1 MQNPVDTII
10 ASAGTGKTY
19 RLVEEIVAEV
29 VGGMAPHRVLATTFT
44 KKAAAELAGRIRAKL
59 IADGR
64 ADLAAAMLSAR
75 IGTVNSVC
83 GSLISE
89 FAFELGRSPVAEVI
103 TEDRQGAVFSRAVG
117 AVIEESGPEISFAA
131 ERFGLSARSYVIHG
145 RTVRGWH
152 DEVSRTVDLARSNG
166 VAAERLT
173 HCAVRSA
180 ESLVALLP
188 DAAPGETREVLDA
201 ALRTALEA
209 CRIEVDRNR
218 AGLKSTT
225 VSKDL
230 PVLEKALRTIASGDR
245 LPWSDWARLT
255 KLGATKAD
263 AGLFAEV
270 VAAAAGHQRHPELKA
285 DVRRHVEL
293 VFACAARCMDA
304 YAEYKR
310 ARGLLDF
317 VDQEMLAL
325 EIVSDP
331 ANGPR
336 LRELIGA
343 VFVDEF
349 QDSSPI
355 QIAIFT
361 ALSRIADRNLWVG
374 DPKQSIYGF
383 RDADPA
389 MTTAAAAAITERS
402 GGRTSYLRRSYR
414 TRPQLAEFVNA
425 AIAPNMLRVGMAE
438 EEICF
443 DGCARV
449 ENAAV
454 PAALSFWP
462 MAGRK
467 KDDRTA
473 MLAGRIA
480 ALLGDPGAWPVAD
493 RAGGMRDARGGD
505 VAVLCRGNAQI
516 GDLAAAL
523 SAHGLRVAVERAG
536 LLDQP
541 EVEFTLAAFRWIA
554 DASDTLALAELTR
567 LASDDDGWFSAVF
580 DVDARAGLVARLPFS
595 EGLTEIRERAPQLT
609 PGEVFDALL
618 HVDVVLDTILRWGEA
633 EQRLQNLEALRGLI
647 EGYQDEQRAERQA
660 ATLSG
665 ACTWIA
671 ARDDAR
677 QPESRHPDAVNVMT
691 YHGAKG
697 LEWPIVVLTE
707 LDASAR
713 GSAFGLTAEDE
724 AEPDWDRPL
733 AGRALRYW
741 PWPYGEQQKDV
752 GLDVSAPTSPQG
764 LEAIAAER
772 LERTRLLY
780 VGMTRAR
787 DHLAL
792 ATTGGALPWLD
803 ELQDDA
809 ELPLVAITGAGATV
823 AGVPFGTRPCPETS
837 EPIEADRAVIVGYGR
852 PSTVAVAHSPLRLR
866 PSDAVLQNG
875 DVVVAA
881 IESLG
886 SRIPFV
892 GTPDLQMVG
901 EAIHRFLASDD
912 ADADVEVRTAQG
924 RALLGRWNVRQI
936 TPADLVTIADRLRAF
951 VGSRFPGSAVIREW
965 PVHAED
971 GLQVLSGRLDL
982 LVDLGDGYAIIDHKS
997 FPGSVTMDD
1006 ARLRAF
1012 AGQVSIYAR
1021 AIQRVTGR
1029 TRFEYWVHQPIAA
1042 AMTRIEIGQAGAQ
1055 PGRDPSVGD
1064 RWDRERTPSRRR

>member
-1 MQNPVDTII
+1 MQNTVDTII

-29 VGGMAPHRVLATTFT
+29 VGGTAPYRVLATTFT

-59 IADGR
+59 IEGGR

-89 FAFELGRSPVAEVI
+89 FAFELGRSPIAEVI
-103 TEDRQGAVFSRAVG
+103 AEDRQGAVFSRAVG
-117 AVIEESGPEISFAA
+117 AVIEHSGPEISLIA
-131 ERFGLSARSYVIHG
+131 ERFGLSARSYVMHG

-152 DEVSRTVDLARSNG
+152 DEVRRTVDLARSNG
-166 VAAERLT
+166 VAADRLA

-188 DAAPGETREVLDA
+188 DAATGETGEVLDA

-209 CRIEVDRNR
+209 CRIDVDRNR

-230 PVLEKALRTIASGDR
+230 PVLEKVLRTMASGDR

-263 AGLFAEV
+263 AGLFAGV
-270 VAAAAGHQRHPELKA
+270 IAAAAAHPRHPELKA
-285 DVRRHVEL
+285 DVRRHIEL
-293 VFACAARCMDA
+293 VFACAARCMEA
-304 YAEYKR
+304 YAEHKR

-361 ALSRIADRNLWVG
+361 ALSRIAGRNLWVG

-389 MTTAAAAAITERS
+389 MTTAAAAAITSRS
-402 GGRTSYLRRSYR
+402 GGRVSYLRRSYR
-414 TRPQLAEFVNA
+414 TRPQLADFVNA
-425 AIAPNMLRVGMAE
+425 AIAPNMLRAGMAE

-443 DGCARV
+443 DGCARI
-449 ENAAV
+449 EDPTT

-462 MAGRK
+462 MTGRK

-480 ALLGDPGAWPVAD
+480 GLLADRGAWRVTD
-493 RAGGMRDARGGD
+493 RSGAMREVRGGD

-523 SAHGLRVAVERAG
+523 SARGIRVAVERAG

-541 EVEFTLAAFRWIA
+541 EVEFALAAFRWIA
-554 DASDTLALAELTR
+554 DPSDTLALAELAR
-567 LASDDDGWFSAVF
+567 LASDDDGWFSSVF
-580 DVDARAGLVARLPFS
+580 DDDARAGLAARLPFS
-595 EGLTEIRERAPQLT
+595 EGLTAIRERAPQLT

-618 HVDVVLDTILRWGEA
+618 HAEGVLDTMLSWGEA

-647 EGYQDEQRAERQA
+647 AGYQDEQRSERQA

-665 ACTWIA
+665 VCSWIA
-671 ARDDAR
+671 ERDDAR

-697 LEWPIVVLTE
+697 LEWPIVILTE
-707 LDASAR
+707 LDAPAR
-713 GSAFGLTAEDE
+713 GSPFGLTAENE
-724 AEPDWDRPL
+724 AEPDWDVPL
-733 AGRALRYW
+733 AGRVLRYW

-764 LEAIAAER
+764 AAAIDAER

-803 ELQDDA
+803 ELRADGGM
-809 ELPLVAITGAGATV
+809 PLVANVGPDLTV
-823 AGVPFGTRPCPETS
+823 AGVPFVARPCPESVDPT
-837 EPIEADRAVIVGYGR
+837 EADEDVLVEYGR
-852 PSTVAVAHSPLRLR
+852 QSSDSVAHPPLRVR
-866 PSDAVLQNG
+866 PSGAVLQDAG
-875 DVVVAA
+875 VMITATEPLGPR
-881 IESLG
+881 IPLLG
-886 SRIPFV
+886 S
-892 GTPDLQMVG
+892 PDLQMVG
-901 EAIHRFLASDD
+901 EAIHRYLAADD
-912 ADADVEVRTAQG
+912 VHADVDVRL
-924 RALLGRWNVRQI
+924 ALGKSILDRWNVPQI
-936 TPADLVTIADRLRAF
+936 TPADLVTIADRLHAF
-951 VGSRFPGSAVIREW
+951 VASRFPGATVLREW

-997 FPGSVTMDD
+997 FPGSVAFDE

-1029 TRFEYWVHQPIAA
+1029 TKFEYWVHQPISGF
-1042 AMTRIEIGQAGAQ
+1042 MTRIEM
-1055 PGRDPSVGD
+1055 
-1064 RWDRERTPSRRR
+1064 

>member
-1 MQNPVDTII
+1 MQNTVDTII

-29 VGGMAPHRVLATTFT
+29 VGGIAPHRVMATTFT

-59 IADGR
+59 IEDGR

-83 GSLISE
+83 GSLIAE

-103 TEDRQGAVFSRAVG
+103 AEDRQAAVFSRAVG
-117 AVIEESGPEISFAA
+117 AVIEESGPNISSIA
-131 ERFGLSARSYVIHG
+131 ERFGLPARSYVVHG
-145 RTVRGWH
+145 RTVKGWH
-152 DEVSRTVDLARSNG
+152 DEVRRAVDLARSNG
-166 VAAERLT
+166 ISADRLA
-173 HCAVRSA
+173 HCADRSA
-180 ESLVALLP
+180 QGLVALLP
-188 DAAPGETREVLDA
+188 DAAQGETAEGLDA
-201 ALRTALEA
+201 ALRAALEV
-209 CRIEVDRNR
+209 CRSEVDRTR

-225 VSKDL
+225 LTKDV
-230 PVLEKALRTIASGDR
+230 PVVEKALRTLASGDR

-255 KLGATKAD
+255 KIGATKAD
-263 AGLFAEV
+263 AALFAGV
-270 VAAAAGHQRHPELKA
+270 VAAAAAHPRHPELKA
-285 DVRRHVEL
+285 DVRRHIEL
-293 VFACAARCMDA
+293 VFDCAARCMDA
-304 YAEYKR
+304 YAEHKR

-355 QIAIFT
+355 QIAIFA
-361 ALSRIADRNLWVG
+361 ALSRISGRNLWVG

-389 MTTAAAAAITERS
+389 LTTAAAAAITRKS
-402 GGRTSYLRRSYR
+402 GGQVSYLRRSYR
-414 TRPQLAEFVNA
+414 TRPQLADFVNA
-425 AIAPNMLRVGMAE
+425 AIAPNMLRVGMTE

-443 DGCARV
+443 EDCARN
-449 ENAAV
+449 EDAAA

-462 MAGRK
+462 MTGKRK
-467 KDDRTA
+467 DERTA

-480 ALLGDPGAWPVAD
+480 GLLGNRSAWPVSD
-493 RAGGMRDARGGD
+493 RGGATLDARGGD
-505 VAVLCRGNAQI
+505 IAVLCRGNAQV

-523 SAHGLRVAVERAG
+523 SAYGIRVAVERAG

-541 EVEFTLAAFRWIA
+541 EIEFTLAAFRWIA
-554 DASDTLALAELTR
+554 DASDTLALAELAR
-567 LASDDDGWFSAVF
+567 LASDDDGWFSAAF
-580 DVDARAGLVARLPFS
+580 DTDARAGLVAHLPFA
-595 EGLTEIRERAPQLT
+595 EGLAAIRARAPQLT
-609 PGEVFDALL
+609 PAEVFDAFL
-618 HVDVVLDTILRWGEA
+618 HADAVLDTILRWGEA
-633 EQRLQNLEALRGLI
+633 EQRLQNLEALRGLV
-647 EGYQDEQRAERQA
+647 ESYQEEQRVERQA
-660 ATLSG
+660 ATLAG
-665 ACTWIA
+665 ACAWIA
-671 ARDDAR
+671 GRDDAR
-677 QPESRHPDAVNVMT
+677 QPESRHPDSVNVMT

-707 LDASAR
+707 LDAPAR
-713 GSAFGLTAEDE
+713 GSPFGLIAEDE
-724 AEPDWDRPL
+724 AEPDWSFPL
-733 AGRALRYW
+733 AGRVLRYW

-752 GLDVSAPTSPQG
+752 GLDVTAPASAQG
-764 LEAIAAER
+764 VEAIAAER

-809 ELPLVAITGAGATV
+809 GLPLVANASAAVTV
-823 AGVPFGTRPCPETS
+823 AGVPFGARPCPESS
-837 EPIEADRAVIVGYGR
+837 EPTDVEGAAAIEYGR
-852 PSTVAVAHSPLRLR
+852 PSADRMTHPPLRLR
-866 PSDAVLQNG
+866 PSDAVLQNA

-881 IESLG
+881 TDALG
-886 SRIPFV
+886 PRIPLV
-892 GTPDLQMVG
+892 GNPDLQLVG
-901 EAIHRFLASDD
+901 EAIHRFLAADD
-912 ADADVEVRTAQG
+912 AGASVDERMAGATTMLD
-924 RALLGRWNVRQI
+924 RWGVPQLA
-936 TPADLVTIADRLRAF
+936 PGDLVAIADRLHAF
-951 VGSRFPGSAVIREW
+951 VCARFPGATVLREW
-965 PVHAED
+965 PIHAED

-997 FPGSVTMDD
+997 FPGSVTIDD
-1006 ARLRAF
+1006 GRLRTF
-1012 AGQVSIYAR
+1012 AGQVSVYAR
-1021 AIQRVTGR
+1021 ALQRVTGR

-1042 AMTRIEIGQAGAQ
+1042 MMTQIEFG
-1055 PGRDPSVGD
+1055 
-1064 RWDRERTPSRRR
+1064 